1 MKQKLQG
8 CGVALVS
15 PFLANGQ
22 IDYQGLE
29 NLISHVI
36 NGGVNYIVSL
46 GTTGESVTLSISERQ
61 DILSFTVKTVAGKI
75 PIVCGI
81 GANSTDAVI
90 HQINS
95 MNLQGVSAI
104 LSVSPYY
111 NKPSQQG
118 IYRHYEAISKA
129 SPLPIILYNVPGR
142 TSSNISAETT
152 LRLAHDFENI
162 IGIKEASGDMFQCMQ
177 IVKNKPDDFLVISGD
192 DTLTL
197 PMMSFGVDGVISVI
211 ANMYP
216 DVYSTM
222 VNLAAK
228 GKFEE
233 ATKLHF
239 KLLPIIDIIFREGN
253 PSGVKAGLALQNICL
268 PFLRLPLTPISEK
281 LQDTLSETIKN
292 TSH

>member
-29 NLISHVI
+29 NLILHVI
-36 NGGVNYIVSL
+36 RGGVDYIVSL
-46 GTTGESVTLSISERQ
+46 GTTGESVTLSKNERQ
-61 DILSFTVKTVAGKI
+61 EILSFTIKTAAGKI

-90 HQINS
+90 NQIHT
-95 MNLQGVSAI
+95 MNLQGISAI

-111 NKPSQQG
+111 NKPSQEG
-118 IYRHYEAISKA
+118 IYRHYEVISKA

-152 LRLAHDFENI
+152 LRLAHEFDNI
-162 IGIKEASGDMFQCMQ
+162 IGIKEASGNLVQCMQ
-177 IVKNKPDDFLVISGD
+177 IVKNKPADFLVISGD
-192 DTLTL
+192 DALTL

-216 DVYSTM
+216 DVYSAM
-222 VNLAAK
+222 VNLAGK

-239 KLLPIIDIIFREGN
+239 KLLPIIDMIFREGN

-268 PFLRLPLTPISEK
+268 PYVRLPLTQISEK
-281 LQDTLSETIKN
+281 LLNTLNQAIKDQGQ
-292 TSH
+292 